1 MWKRCRK
8 LRKEVSGL
16 DAGFG
21 RHTLVFEIDVNND
34 DLIPRLLR
42 LKEQANEVAME
53 AGQIIRELQQVSKN
67 KS

>member
-1 MWKRCRK
+1 M
-8 LRKEVSGL
+8 SGL

>member
-1 MWKRCRK
+1 M
-8 LRKEVSGL
+8 

-42 LKEQANEVAME
+42 LKEQAKEVAME
-53 AGQIIRELQQVSKN
+53 AGQIIRELQQVSQN

>member
-1 MWKRCRK
+1 M
-8 LRKEVSGL
+8 

-21 RHTLVFEIDVNND
+21 RHTLVFEIDVKND
-34 DLIPRLLR
+34 ALIPRLLR